1 METYYNIHNIVKIKI
16 RTKNPEIIKECEYY
30 FRNFKITEEPENLN
44 IKIRDFDEFLLPKTY
59 FNISNASYGFK
70 NGIYNQKDSYAVE
83 IENNKMT
90 LYIKGN
96 NLCINSLIEY
106 ILLQNNCTFIHG
118 AGISYKNKG
127 IVFPA
132 PPDSGKTLLISKLR
146 EKSNIKFFA
155 DDYLILRD
163 NGTMYSYPMDFSIY
177 DYHFNFFTE
186 LKKSAENRKI
196 KRAKY
201 EKILVNMIK
210 DLPQAKKILKQGA
223 RLLKYDFLKGGEYLK
238 IPAQRLISK
247 EKFGTSV
254 DLKYSIFLS
263 KYNGNEFK
271 VEKMKLE
278 SVTKEILGILQN
290 EWHNTMPVY
299 HLLSCFGVLDFSDY
313 LNDIKNIINKG
324 FNNLKLY
331 RVLVPINM
339 DNKELLEKL
348 EKFLDQEIFNY
359 I

>member
-118 AGISYKNKG
+118 AGVSYKNQG
-127 IVFPA
+127 IIFPGA
-132 PPDSGKTLLISKLR
+132 PNTGKTLLISKLR
-146 EKSNIKFFA
+146 KKSNIKFFA
-155 DDYLILRD
+155 DDYLILKD
-163 NGTMYSYPMDFSIY
+163 NGIMYSYPMDFSIY
-177 DYHFNFFTE
+177 GYHFNFFTE
-186 LKKSAENRKI
+186 LKKSSENRKI
-196 KRAKY
+196 KRAIY
-201 EKILVNMIK
+201 EKILVNIVK
-210 DLPQAKKILKQGA
+210 DLPIKKTLKQIANFIG
-223 RLLKYDFLKGGEYLK
+223 YDFLKAGEYLK
-238 IPAQRLISK
+238 IPAQRFISE
-247 EKFGTSV
+247 EKFGTCV

-278 SVTKEILGILQN
+278 DASKKILGILED
-290 EWHNTMPVY
+290 EWYGTLPVY
-299 HLLSCFGVLDFSDY
+299 HLLSCFGILDFAEY
-313 LNDIKNIINKG
+313 LNDIKNVISKS
-324 FNNLKLY
+324 FNNVELY
-331 RVLVPINM
+331 RALIPINM
-339 DNKELLEKL
+339 DNKEYLEKL